1 MARCGCQG
9 TTCSCVIQG
18 GGGVTVSG
26 AGSGGNPYIIS
37 SDLNLLVADSPTID
51 LGISG
56 DGSSG
61 NPYVLTAA
69 AALELGELVD
79 VDTSV
84 VTTGYVLARQADGT
98 FKLVPPS
105 TAAPGALTVG
115 NGLQGD
121 GSSGNPLGVKLAASS
136 GLAVDAS
143 GLKLAGGSDW
153 TVWTPTL
160 TGSSS
165 NPAIGNGSIEA
176 SYAQM
181 AKIVH
186 LGIEI
191 NIGSTTKRGVGAWQ
205 LSLPVPARASRNQ
218 VLPVQVSAVGLGDF
232 VGIAKIETVSG
243 VARIN
248 RIFLAT
254 STAAQPLSHS
264 VPAALGAGSKI
275 IISGTY
281 EAE

>member
-37 SDLNLLVADSPTID
+37 SDVNLIGVDSPTID
-51 LGISG
+51 LALSG
-56 DGSSG
+56 DGSSA
-61 NPYVLTAA
+61 NPYTLTGNAVVELADLMDVDASVLT
-69 AALELGELVD
+69 
-79 VDTSV
+79 S
-84 VTTGYVLARQADGT
+84 GYVLARQADGT
-98 FKLVPPS
+98 FALVPPA
-105 TAAPGALTVG
+105 TAPPGAITIG
-115 NGLQGD
+115 NGIQGD
-121 GSSGNPLGVKLAASS
+121 GSSGSPLGIKLAAGS
-136 GLAVDAS
+136 GLVVDAS

-153 TVWTPTL
+153 TEFNPTL

-176 SYAQM
+176 AYAQQG
-181 AKIVH
+181 KIVH
-186 LGIEI
+186 VGYEI
-191 NIGSTTKRGVGAWQ
+191 NVGSSTKRGVGAWQ

-218 VLPVQVSAVGLGDF
+218 VLSAQVAAVGAADYIG
-232 VGIAKIETVSG
+232 VAKIELIGG
-243 VARIN
+243 VAMIS

-264 VPAALGAGSKI
+264 VPAALGSGSRI
-275 IISGTY
+275 IISGSY